1 MLSTLRALLHPQE
14 DIPFMAAMTSPLFQY
29 NVEDFAHAK
38 LQKEKTQSYYA
49 WFKEHASANFN
60 VFEDLR
66 TNTRTLSLPD
76 MLNLLYNTNDYYS
89 LHTTLQEKTNLDLLY
104 EKAVNFEDS
113 YATGIAGFLSQI
125 EQIKD
130 AQTAEAIP
138 IGSEADVVRVM
149 SIHQSKG
156 LQFPVVYLWSSD
168 SFSMVENKNS
178 VCVMRIW
185 ELP

>member
-1 MLSTLRALLHPQE
+1 
-14 DIPFMAAMTSPLFQY
+14 
-29 NVEDFAHAK
+29 
-38 LQKEKTQSYYA
+38 
-49 WFKEHASANFN
+49 
-60 VFEDLR
+60 
-66 TNTRTLSLPD
+66 

-168 SFSMVENKNS
+168 SFSMVENKEFVMCDADMGIALKCMDLHS
-178 VCVMRIW
+178 VMYA
-185 ELP
+185 